1 MKAFQKEYKNFSDV
15 NSKNILQHTGIF
27 AIDIRKVLIHMDFNE
42 LMFDHSLVLFSGL
55 TI

>member
-15 NSKNILQHTGIF
+15 NSKNILQHIF
-27 AIDIRKVLIHMDFNE
+27 AIDIRKFLIHMDFNE

-55 TI
+55 TR